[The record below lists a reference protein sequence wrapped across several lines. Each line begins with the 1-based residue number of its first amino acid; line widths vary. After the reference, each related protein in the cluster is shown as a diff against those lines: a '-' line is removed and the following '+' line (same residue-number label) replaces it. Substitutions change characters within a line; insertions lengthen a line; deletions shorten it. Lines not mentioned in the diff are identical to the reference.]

1 MDKYI
6 GSLYESG
13 WASAQAETQFQGSG
27 SSHELAAL
35 LLSETIQ
42 FSLYSAKKPL
52 FILLLDAKSAFDKIL
67 AEFIIRNAFLA
78 GSQGQ
83 GLLYLADRLVNRQTY
98 VEWNKCLMGPILD
111 QLGVEQG
118 GCLSD
123 RLYKLA
129 NNEQLDTAQLSM
141 LGILMNDICVSS
153 IGQADDTCLV
163 SDCIFKLQHLLHL
176 TVQYC
181 TKYHVELVP
190 EKTKLLCFYP
200 KSLEASAFYWKTVSP
215 LTLGAKKIPFSDEAE
230 HVGIVKSVHG
240 NLPNIFAR
248 ISAHNAALRAVLPAG
263 LARGHHG
270 NPAASLRIELL
281 YGAPRLLS
289 GLASQ
294 VLNKAEKNILHH
306 HYKKSLEKLQRLH
319 KSTPESVVFFLG
331 GSLPLIALLEF
342 RQISLLGMIS
352 RLDSSNILRRH
363 AVNILSTAD
372 KPSSRSWFTQV
383 KDLCS
388 KYDIPDPMTLFTAN
402 PPTKGLFKRS
412 VKAKI
417 TSYWEIKLRSDA
429 ANLSSLTFFKPQFY
443 SLSRP
448 HPMWTSAGNNP
459 HEVEKAC
466 YQAKMISGRFRTC
479 WLSRHWSGD
488 KSGSCSLPTCRLKPT
503 PGTLSHILVDCEDL
517 SPARQ
522 RVFSLWANYLKDKPY
537 LLPVV
542 RRYTLECSSSE
553 YLQFVLDCSVLPDV
567 IVLHQKLGKMVYD
580 SLFYLTRSLCFSVAK
595 TRSKL
600 LGTWNANKW

>member
-1 MDKYI
+1 
-6 GSLYESG
+6 
-13 WASAQAETQFQGSG
+13 
-27 SSHELAAL
+27 
-35 LLSETIQ
+35 
-42 FSLYSAKKPL
+42 
-52 FILLLDAKSAFDKIL
+52 
-67 AEFIIRNAFLA
+67 
-78 GSQGQ
+78 
-83 GLLYLADRLVNRQTY
+83 
-98 VEWNKCLMGPILD
+98 
-111 QLGVEQG
+111 
-118 GCLSD
+118 
-123 RLYKLA
+123 
-129 NNEQLDTAQLSM
+129 
-141 LGILMNDICVSS
+141 
-153 IGQADDTCLV
+153 
-163 SDCIFKLQHLLHL
+163 
-176 TVQYC
+176 
-181 TKYHVELVP
+181 
-190 EKTKLLCFYP
+190 
-200 KSLEASAFYWKTVSP
+200 
-215 LTLGAKKIPFSDEAE
+215 
-230 HVGIVKSVHG
+230 
-240 NLPNIFAR
+240 
-248 ISAHNAALRAVLPAG
+248 
-263 LARGHHG
+263 
-270 NPAASLRIELL
+270 
-281 YGAPRLLS
+281 
-289 GLASQ
+289 
-294 VLNKAEKNILHH
+294 
-306 HYKKSLEKLQRLH
+306 
-319 KSTPESVVFFLG
+319 
-331 GSLPLIALLEF
+331 
-342 RQISLLGMIS
+342 MIS

-488 KSGSCSLPTCRLKPT
+488 KSGSCSLPTCRLQPT

-580 SLFYLTRSLCFSVAK
+580 SLFYLTSSLCFSVAK

-600 LGTWNANKW
+600 LGIWNANKW